1 MKFHRLA
8 VLVILLCASSLWAE
22 EKRHGP
28 RAIEVKVS
36 LGTADEEMKFVPD
49 TLSFERGKYYKLV
62 LHNPSSDDHYFTSDA
77 FAARIFTRKVEV
89 ADASGKTVTEIHGA
103 VNDIELKPGA
113 TIEWFFLSHDQGQ
126 KPETVLPQGRP
137 RTTGHGGNHQ
147 YQRPAAFYQ
156 IISGNSD

>member
-1 MKFHRLA
+1 MNIHRILA
-8 VLVILLCASSLWAE
+8 LIILLYASSLWAE

-28 RAIEVKVS
+28 SAIEVKVS

-77 FAARIFTRKVEV
+77 FATRIFTRKVEV

-103 VNDIELKPGA
+103 VNDLELKPGA
-113 TIEWFFLSHDQGQ
+113 TVEWFFYPMTKGRNLKLYCHKDGHEQQGM
-126 KPETVLPQGRP
+126 VGAL
-137 RTTGHGGNHQ
+137 N
-147 YQRPAAFYQ
+147 
-156 IISGNSD
+156 ISGPPPFTK

>member
-1 MKFHRLA
+1 MKIQAL
-8 VLVILLCASSLWAE
+8 LITVILLHASLPGAE
-22 EKRHGP
+22 ERRHGP
-28 RAIEVKVS
+28 KAIEVKVS

-49 TLSFERGKYYKLV
+49 NLSFERGKYYKLV

-113 TIEWFFLSHDQGQ
+113 TIEWFFYPMTKGTNLKLYCHKDGHEQQGMVG
-126 KPETVLPQGRP
+126 TI
-137 RTTGHGGNHQ
+137 N
-147 YQRPAAFYQ
+147 
-156 IISGNSD
+156 ISGPPPFTK

>member
-1 MKFHRLA
+1 MKIQTTLI
-8 VLVILLCASSLWAE
+8 LVILLHASLLGAQ

-28 RAIEVKVS
+28 KAIEVKVS

-49 TLSFERGKYYKLV
+49 NLSFERGKYYKMV

-77 FAARIFTRKVEV
+77 FATHIFTRKVEV

-113 TIEWFFLSHDQGQ
+113 TVEWFFYPMTKGKDLKLYCHKDGHEQQGMVG
-126 KPETVLPQGRP
+126 TI
-137 RTTGHGGNHQ
+137 N
-147 YQRPAAFYQ
+147 
-156 IISGNSD
+156 ISGPPPFTK

>member
-1 MKFHRLA
+1 MKIQAL
-8 VLVILLCASSLWAE
+8 LITVILLHTSLPGAE
-22 EKRHGP
+22 ERRHGP

-77 FAARIFTRKVEV
+77 FTTRIFTRKVEV

-113 TIEWFFLSHDQGQ
+113 TIEWFFYPMTKGSNLKLYCHKDGHEQQGMVG
-126 KPETVLPQGRP
+126 TI
-137 RTTGHGGNHQ
+137 N
-147 YQRPAAFYQ
+147 
-156 IISGNSD
+156 ISGPPPFTK